1 MIRAADK
8 PSSEFLMNATNN
20 SFAGILLLTIAILL
34 SGCAGGE
41 LTSREKGAG
50 IGALGGAAAGGLI
63 GAATGHAGAGAAIGG
78 VLGLGAGALVGDQLQ
93 GQENKQKE
101 QQKAIDQQR
110 VEIEKNRA
118 LLEELRKR
126 NIDARETSRGVTVNL
141 PSVNF
146 EFDSADLTGDGR
158 SRVNQIADIV
168 RRDAPNRRIT
178 VEGHA
183 SRESA
188 AQEAYNQRLSER
200 RANTVAD
207 ALERSGVNGKNIS
220 AQGLGTRAPI
230 ATNDTESGRQ
240 QNRRVE
246 VIIEN

>member
-1 MIRAADK
+1 MKRWAEI
-8 PSSEFLMNATNN
+8 SSV
-20 SFAGILLLTIAILL
+20 ILLTGSMVVV

-41 LTSREKGAG
+41 ITTREKGAG

-63 GAATGHAGAGAAIGG
+63 GSAVGHPGAGAAIGG
-78 VLGLGAGALVGDQLQ
+78 TLGLGAGALVGDQLQ

-101 QQKAIDQQR
+101 QQRAIDQQR
-110 VEIEKNRA
+110 AEIDKNRA
-118 LLEELRKR
+118 LIEELKRR
-126 NIDARETSRGVTVNL
+126 NIEARETSRGVAVNL
-141 PSVNF
+141 PNVNF
-146 EFDSADLTGDGR
+146 QFDSADLTPDGR
-158 SRVNQIADIV
+158 SKVNQIADIIKH
-168 RRDAPNRRIT
+168 DASNRRIT

-207 ALERSGVNGKNIS
+207 ALERDGVNGRNIT

-230 ATNDTESGRQ
+230 ASNDTESGRQ

-246 VIIEN
+246 VTIEN

>member
-1 MIRAADK
+1 MKRWAEI
-8 PSSEFLMNATNN
+8 SSV
-20 SFAGILLLTIAILL
+20 ILLTGSMVVV

-41 LTSREKGAG
+41 ITTREKGAG

-63 GAATGHAGAGAAIGG
+63 GSAVGHPGAGAAIGG
-78 VLGLGAGALVGDQLQ
+78 ALGLGAGALVGDQLQ
-93 GQENKQKE
+93 GQENKQK
-101 QQKAIDQQR
+101 DQQR
-110 VEIEKNRA
+110 ALDQQRAEIDKNRA
-118 LLEELRKR
+118 LIEELKRR
-126 NIDARETSRGVTVNL
+126 NIEARETSRGVAVNL
-141 PSVNF
+141 PNVNF
-146 EFDSADLTGDGR
+146 QFDSADLTPDGR
-158 SRVNQIADIV
+158 SKVNQIADIIK
-168 RRDAPNRRIT
+168 RDAPNRRIT

-207 ALERSGVNGKNIS
+207 ALERDGVNDKNIT

-230 ATNDTESGRQ
+230 ASNDTESGRQ

-246 VIIEN
+246 VTIEN